1 MRGKQRKYDGI
12 SRILRIT
19 PAGAGKTKSFS
30 RDVSAG
36 QDHPRR
42 CGENHFALTIFCTIS
57 GSPPQVRGKLPY
69 ATKTDLKDGITPAGA
84 GKTLSSAVTLLLV
97 RDHPRRCGENQSPT
111 LRPRGFGGSPPQVR
125 GKLQVRKFAH
135 ISLRITPAGAGK
147 TPSALFV
154 VLSAWDHPRRC
165 GENVNSPVQR
175 LFATGSPPQ
184 VRGKHSNG
192 FGQDGWWRIT
202 PAGAGKT
209 WGASDVSIVS
219 RDHPRRCG
227 ENVLG

>member
-57 GSPPQVRGKLPY
+57 GSPPQVRGKHNIRKHARY
-69 ATKTDLKDGITPAGA
+69 RIRITPAGA

-97 RDHPRRCGENQSPT
+97 RDHPRRCGENHCTPSPR
-111 LRPRGFGGSPPQVR
+111 LNVFGSPPQVR
-125 GKLQVRKFAH
+125 GKQ
-135 ISLRITPAGAGK
+135 ISFDLFSLRFRITPAGAGK
-147 TPSALFV
+147 TAQLHTPHRCCK
-154 VLSAWDHPRRC
+154 DHPRRC
-165 GENVNSPVQR
+165 GENLSQSNSGIGES
-175 LFATGSPPQ
+175 GSPPQ
-184 VRGKHSNG
+184 VRGK
-192 FGQDGWWRIT
+192 
-202 PAGAGKT
+202 
-209 WGASDVSIVS
+209 
-219 RDHPRRCG
+219 RRSA
-227 ENVLG
+227 EKV